1 MARESFYKNLTEEQV
16 NLLQQFSKVRTLKNS
31 KLSILEAH
39 NGIKWYYN
47 GCYDTGFFGG
57 GRCSNGHK
65 LRYVYEAIN
74 DDGDTIQFGEK
85 CIKEFFKVSE
95 YIIKDLKNGLV
106 ETSKL
111 IKEVVRMVDENQNNS
126 KKYKEIFS
134 KIEQSKMN
142 PDYLEITKKLLSVDL
157 PIPYW
162 IEKEIKN
169 LYKAVQFKESLT
181 DEQEGALVMAEFIL
195 QEFNNNCNTSWDA
208 ETLRS
213 LMGQYKEKNS
223 LSEKQIDLLTKIVY
237 RNCSKNENDEFDE
250 NKYNE
255 TLDKLN
261 KLLSCRMHMRETD
274 FLRSLTNQLIQK
286 RKLSNKQMEVI
297 EKKMYRYRKQISEL
311 K

>member
-1 MARESFYKNLTEEQV
+1 M
-16 NLLQQFSKVRTLKNS
+16 
-31 KLSILEAH
+31 
-39 NGIKWYYN
+39 
-47 GCYDTGFFGG
+47 
-57 GRCSNGHK
+57 
-65 LRYVYEAIN
+65 
-74 DDGDTIQFGEK
+74 
-85 CIKEFFKVSE
+85 
-95 YIIKDLKNGLV
+95 V

-162 IEKEIKN
+162 IEKEIKK

-261 KLLSCRMHMRETD
+261 KLLSCRMNMSETD